1 MTQYRDDQYYEP
13 EVQRD
18 ENGMII
24 MPSERKTEPPPKT
37 GGMAGIIFVAVA
49 AVAGIGGYFMME
61 NAPPAQEYAVEQQRD
76 EMQPYATPEPQR
88 LALNE
93 TAAPA
98 ATPAPAPVQRQA
110 APRASSPRVETP
122 MPTPVPEAVPPI
134 APADPLAPPPAM
146 DLTTP
151 PSGE

>member
-1 MTQYRDDQYYEP
+1 MSQFHEEEYREVD
-13 EVQRD
+13 VQRD

-24 MPSERKTEPPPKT
+24 MPSERRTEPPPKT

-61 NAPPAQEYAVEQQRD
+61 NAPPAQDYAIEQTD
-76 EMQPYATPEPQR
+76 TTAPYETAQPQQ

-93 TAAPA
+93 TAVPA
-98 ATPAPAPVQRQA
+98 ATPTPAPVQRQA
-110 APRASSPRVETP
+110 APRAAPEPRAEAP

-134 APADPLAPPPAM
+134 APSDPLAPPPAM
-146 DLTTP
+146 DLSTP
-151 PSGE
+151 PTGE